1 MDESPTAVHSCGGL
15 GVGRS
20 RYWSPL
26 ACDGRRMVFGVPDID
41 RLRRVNHW
49 SLRGALV
56 DAPSSAHRRCVK
68 EPSCAEHSNTAL
80 GALGGA
86 GVSVVAFTA
95 AQLLLGF
102 TWGMVCR
109 ALDCSMSDFMNVW
122 VLVPMGVIGL
132 SIAVYVGWLSDRKMY
147 RSLEGLSRP

>member
-1 MDESPTAVHSCGGL
+1 M
-15 GVGRS
+15 
-20 RYWSPL
+20 
-26 ACDGRRMVFGVPDID
+26 RRTF
-41 RLRRVNHW
+41 
-49 SLRGALV
+49 
-56 DAPSSAHRRCVK
+56 
-68 EPSCAEHSNTAL
+68 NTAL

-86 GVSVVAFTA
+86 GVSVVAFIA